1 VTTTIAE
8 REPTKVATPGEGGI
22 KAVLLRSLKG
32 AGYGF
37 IPLIGF
43 YLGQKAGGVGWAV
56 AVGAVLSAL
65 VIPLELRTT
74 GQMRWCWIG
83 LVGVAFSG
91 TMALLTQDPKLF
103 FLRSVLG
110 DAAFGVAMIGSLV
123 IGKPLIAT
131 FASWAV
137 KIPETYKLTPAY
149 KRSFAILTLVWG
161 VVNLARAG
169 GRGYMML
176 EGSLEQLMI
185 VNLATGWPVFGALV
199 AFSVWYPRRLAHR
212 YVASIGGDA
221 AMVDQILL
229 GAVEETYDLELLAG
243 AEE

>member
-1 VTTTIAE
+1 MKVAE
-8 REPTKVATPGEGGI
+8 REQPKVEPGQGGI
-22 KAVLLRSLKG
+22 KAVLIRSLKG

-43 YLGQKAGGVGWAV
+43 YLGQKAGGVVWAV
-56 AVGAVLSAL
+56 VVGAALSVL

-123 IGKPLIAT
+123 IGRPLIAT

-137 KIPETYKLTPAY
+137 KIPDAYKSTAHY

-199 AFSVWYPRRLAHR
+199 AFSVWYPRRMAQS
-212 YVASIGGDA
+212 YMESIGGDIA
-221 AMVDQILL
+221 LADEILL
-229 GAVEETYDLELLAG
+229 GAVEETFDLELLVG